1 MTFHDPMALAQ
12 EKMTKVCHFL
22 ELHQLPP
29 TPLNYQVTYTYI
41 SRSNTE
47 LAERLDRDLRNG
59 VTIDNVYIEQLYFEF
74 VYAEHQAELAVL
86 KEVDNVI
93 DELTV
98 STARSQQ
105 SITQFRRHIQ
115 NCSHALSNQ
124 DPAKNKQLLAEFALH
139 TERLLEQQQKFKAGL
154 LKAKKT
160 QIEQHKALS
169 NIRKQRLI
177 DPHTGLYK
185 RHYLSQRADMWLDQN
200 KMLCAISIQ
209 VDNLEEFTAKYGDV
223 IGEAVLQRIAQKIR
237 KYVVESGVPGRTG
250 KQEFTIL
257 LADIEPETAQIIAA
271 KIRQGIRKLKFISNR
286 GNIQFPELQLAVGIA
301 KRQTE
306 SDFNE
311 LASKAAFA
319 AQKAQALG
327 RDCYISGA
335 NL

>member
-1 MTFHDPMALAQ
+1 MMFHDPMALAQ

-41 SRSNTE
+41 SRSNPD

-59 VTIDNVYIEQLYFEF
+59 IAIDNVYIEQLYFEF

-93 DELTV
+93 DELAV

-124 DPAKNKQLLAEFALH
+124 EPASSKQILAEFSLH
-139 TERLLEQQQKFKAGL
+139 TERLLEQQQRFKVSL
-154 LKAKKT
+154 QKARKT
-160 QIEQHKALS
+160 QKEQHRALGE
-169 NIRKQRLI
+169 IRKQRLI

-185 RHYLSQRADMWLDQN
+185 RHYLSQKAELWLDQD
-200 KMLCAISIQ
+200 KALCAISIQ

-223 IGEAVLQRIAQKIR
+223 IGEAVLQRIAQKIK
-237 KYVVESGVPGRTG
+237 KYVVESGIPGRTG

-271 KIRQGIRKLKFISNR
+271 KIRKGIQKLKFISNR

-301 KRQTE
+301 KRQAE
-306 SDFNE
+306 VDFNE
-311 LASKAAFA
+311 LANKASFA

-335 NL
+335 IL